1 MRVRAALVVVAVLA
15 ALAAEIW
22 SARAHAGFVVREG
35 TRVTRLIDASRIESE
50 TALLSAK
57 AHRAGTPANAETAK
71 LVEERLS
78 RMGLKVWDAPFEAE
92 IWDPVEVRLA
102 VVEKGGETPVDLA
115 EPGEGETAFLAYS
128 PDADLVASVFFANEG
143 TPADYDRLRKKGIS
157 VRGRIALV
165 RAQGLCRGLKEEAAA
180 AEGVAGLLIYPE
192 PRDQGAPG
200 PAFPDGPGTPRWA
213 VPRGTLLRF
222 YRCPGDVESARARG
236 LDNRPLLPALGISQ
250 AAAESLLA
258 RMTGEKAS
266 DDWKGGLGAPYV
278 YARDGSRVRL
288 VVKGQLSRKTLR
300 NLFALLPGKSAGAR
314 PVLVGNHYDAWERG
328 AVDAAS
334 GTAVV
339 LEAAEVL
346 AAIRSAGWQPERSVL
361 FAFWDGE
368 EAGLFGSNAWV
379 ELEQK
384 NRAEAPVAYLD
395 VDSAVRAKE
404 FLGRATPGLRG
415 VLEDVL
421 RDVRDP
427 ETGKALTDGKSTF
440 PLPDFSGDTGPFLGL
455 TTTPVVQLGFGNH
468 FPVYHTRADTVEWI
482 RRFGDPGFVRA
493 AVLARILVLFA
504 GTLATD
510 PVLPYRFTEI
520 ADDFRATLRNLE
532 ARAVSPN
539 DWISSLKSLRDALDG
554 FEEAAR
560 RWDAGA
566 PRLRRLAP
574 QKAQAANRLLE
585 RAMGVFAPAAPGSA
599 DRFGHGS
606 LLVGPEPGNECLAEL
621 HASLARALRARNL
634 DAIREESSER
644 TRALTQAQEL
654 LRAAEWIA
662 LGPGRP
668 VRPARAA
675 RP

>member
-1 MRVRAALVVVAVLA
+1 MRFRAALVAAAVLA
-15 ALAAEIW
+15 ALAAEIC
-22 SARAHAGFVVREG
+22 SARVHAGFAVREA
-35 TRVTRLIDASRIESE
+35 TRVTRLVDASRIDRE

-57 AHRAGTPANAETAK
+57 SHRAGTPANAETAT
-71 LVEERLS
+71 LIEERLS
-78 RMGLKVWDAPFEAE
+78 RTGLKVWNVPFEAE

-102 VVEKGGETPVDLA
+102 VVGKGGETPVDLA
-115 EPGEGETAFLAYS
+115 EPGEGEPAFLAYS
-128 PDADLVASVFFANEG
+128 PDADLTASVLFANEG
-143 TPADYDRLRKKGIS
+143 ASADYDRLRKKGIT

-180 AEGVAGLLIYPE
+180 AEGVSGLLLYPE
-192 PRDQGAPG
+192 PRDQGASA
-200 PAFPDGPGTPRWA
+200 PAFPEGPNTPRWA
-213 VPRGTLLRF
+213 VPRGSLLRF
-222 YRCPGDVESARARG
+222 YRGPGDPGGARARG
-236 LDNRPLLPALGISQ
+236 LDTRPLLPAIGISQ
-250 AAAESLLA
+250 AAAESLLLG
-258 RMTGEKAS
+258 MSGEKAS
-266 DDWKGGLGAPYV
+266 DDWKGGLGAPYI
-278 YARDGSRVRL
+278 YAKDGPRLRL
-288 VVKGQLSRKTLR
+288 VVKGRITRRTLR
-300 NLFALLPGKSAGAR
+300 NLFALLPGASAAAR
-314 PVLVGNHYDAWERG
+314 PVLVGNHYDAWEHG
-328 AVDAAS
+328 AADAAS

-339 LEAAEVL
+339 LETAEVL
-346 AAIRSAGWQPERSVL
+346 AAIRSAGWRPERSLL

-368 EAGLFGSNAWV
+368 EAGLFGSDAWV
-379 ELEQK
+379 EEERK
-384 NRAEAPVAYLD
+384 DRAGMPVAYLD

-415 VLEDVL
+415 ALERVL
-421 RDVRDP
+421 REVRDP
-427 ETGKALTDGKSTF
+427 ETGKALTDGKGTF
-440 PLPDFSGDTGPFLGL
+440 PLPDFTGDTGPFLGL

-468 FPVYHTRADTVEWI
+468 YPVYHTRADTVEWL

-510 PVLPYRFTEI
+510 PVFPYRFTEI
-520 ADDFRATLRNLE
+520 ADDFRAELRELE

-566 PRLRRLAP
+566 PRLGRLAP
-574 QKAQAANRLLE
+574 QKAEAANRLLE
-585 RAMGVFAPAAPGSA
+585 RAMDVFAPAAGSA
-599 DRFGHGS
+599 DRFGCGS
-606 LLVGPEPGNECLAEL
+606 LLVGPQPGNECLAAP
-621 HASLARALRARNL
+621 HASLARALLAR
-634 DAIREESSER
+634 DVEAIRGESSER
-644 TRALTQAQEL
+644 TRALAQAQEL